1 MHIPS
6 EFFYY
11 VLILSDFVTKEM
23 LQEVLINVIIQK

>member
-1 MHIPS
+1 MLIPS